1 MDEALRN
8 ILLIIT
14 VGFGVCIVITMLF
27 VTRSKG
33 SVADKILTTAED
45 YAAQRKQDFSQAR
58 YAPPSLCAH
67 HTESYLKDNQFGKAV
82 EVMEGRK
89 LRPFATGTLYIIC
102 SLAIA
107 WWGEQVLVVPPA
119 LNLRFAFELII
130 VFCVVVGSFLYGL
143 YNYSFI
149 FKKVVFYETG
159 FTYQDAILRTVRM
172 PYVQM
177 EHISVGK
184 SWYLG
189 PTQIPAD
196 LMRWLWFRYLYYCT
210 LLTVVY
216 TDASSGKPKALQ
228 FWALHYQYLE
238 EKAEHFKNNLI
249 NQI

>member
-8 ILLIIT
+8 ILLIT
-14 VGFGVCIVITMLF
+14 AVGFGVCIVITILF

-33 SVADKILTTAED
+33 SVADKLLTAADD
-45 YAAQRKQDFSQAR
+45 YAAQRKQDFTKAH
-58 YAPPSLCAH
+58 YAPKVSCAH
-67 HTESYLKDNQFGKAV
+67 HIESYLKDNQFGRAV
-82 EVMEGRK
+82 EVIEGRK
-89 LRPFATGTLYIIC
+89 LRPFAAGTLYIIC
-102 SLAIA
+102 SLGIA
-107 WWGEQVLVVPPA
+107 WWGEQIIVVPPEM
-119 LNLRFAFELII
+119 NWRFALELAII
-130 VFCVVVGSFLYGL
+130 FCVVVGSFLYGL

-159 FTYQDAILRTVRM
+159 FTYQDVILRNVRM
-172 PYVQM
+172 SYAQM

-196 LMRWLWFRYLYYCT
+196 LTRWLWFRYLYYCT
-210 LLTVVY
+210 LLTIVY
-216 TDASSGKPKALQ
+216 TDVSSGKPKALQ

-249 NQI
+249 NQE